1 MSTTDSQAKADR
13 QHRDPR
19 AFASAEAPPRQAH
32 VDPRAVNQGARK
44 ARAVPRHDTVV
55 NWGRKAPHP
64 KEP

>member
-1 MSTTDSQAKADR
+1 MSTTNPQERADR

-19 AFASAEAPPRQAH
+19 GGASAEAPLQAH

-44 ARAVPRHDTVV
+44 ARAVPRHDAVV

-64 KEP
+64 KER